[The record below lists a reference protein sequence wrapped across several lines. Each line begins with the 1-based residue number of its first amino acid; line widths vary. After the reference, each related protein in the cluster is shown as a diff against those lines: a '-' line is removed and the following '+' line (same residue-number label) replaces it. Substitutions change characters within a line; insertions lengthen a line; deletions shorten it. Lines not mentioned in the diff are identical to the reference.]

1 LSSSEVIKTALIEDQ
16 REIREGLRTLID
28 GTPDYH
34 CTGAFRSMEEA
45 LDRIAPDPPDV
56 ILVDIGLPG
65 MSGIE
70 GIPLLR
76 TRYPQARILVLTVYD
91 DDDRIFSALCAGAC
105 GYLLKKTPPARLLDS
120 VKEAV
125 EGGGPM
131 SPEVAHRVIN
141 LFRDFRPPQQPDHD
155 LTPHEVRLLKLL
167 AEGHNYKTAAGEL
180 KVSVNTISFHMKHV
194 YEKLHVHSKSEA
206 VAKALRSG
214 IVR

>member
-1 LSSSEVIKTALIEDQ
+1 VIEDQ
-16 REIREGLRTLID
+16 REIREGLRALID
-28 GTPDYH
+28 GTSGYG
-34 CTGAFRSMEEA
+34 CTGAFRTMEEA
-45 LDRIAPDPPDV
+45 LERVACETLQV

-76 TRYPQARILVLTVYD
+76 ERCPEAGILVLTVYD
-91 DDDRIFSALCAGAC
+91 DDDRIFSALCAGAS
-105 GYLLKKTPPARLLDS
+105 GYLLKKTPPARLLES
-120 VKEAV
+120 LKEVV

-131 SPEVAHRVIN
+131 SPEVAGRVIR
-141 LFRDFRPPQQPDHD
+141 LFRDFRPLERGDYD

-180 KVSVNTISFHMKHV
+180 KVSINTVSFHMKHI

>member
-1 LSSSEVIKTALIEDQ
+1 LAGPETIKVALIEDQ

-28 GTPDYH
+28 GTSGY
-34 CTGAFRSMEEA
+34 CCAAAFRSMEEA
-45 LDRIAPDPPDV
+45 LQRTAYETPDV

-65 MSGIE
+65 MSGID

-76 TRYPQARILVLTVYD
+76 ERHPEGRILVLTVYD

-105 GYLLKKTPPARLLDS
+105 GYLVKKTPPARLLDS
-120 VKEAV
+120 VKEAL

-141 LFRDFRPPQQPDHD
+141 LFRDFRPPSQTDHD
-155 LTPHEVRLLKLL
+155 LTPHEVRLLRLL
-167 AEGHNYKTAAGEL
+167 AEGHNYKTAAAEL
-180 KVSVNTISFHMKHV
+180 KVSINTISFHMKHV